1 MYIASRYSAVFCDK
15 PTTTTSYKH
24 IMFGRPMIKNIG
36 VPSIFSHHVLG
47 GRFHGISATGKGGQ
61 NSDRMFM
68 ELKIKGLEHPQCGCL
83 TNHGGMDLK
92 KEFAISLLNKHNIA
106 VCTRSKN

>member
-1 MYIASRYSAVFCDK
+1 
-15 PTTTTSYKH
+15 
-24 IMFGRPMIKNIG
+24 MIKNIG
-36 VPSIFSHHVLG
+36 VPRAYFPTTSWVGVSMESALQ
-47 GRFHGISATGKGGQ
+47 GREGKLVIGCSWNG
-61 NSDRMFM
+61 
-68 ELKIKGLEHPQCGCL
+68 KIKGLEHPQCGCL